1 MEKEFVVQV
10 NKNKM
15 VGEAMKDR
23 IVEVLSDVHE
33 AKTMLEINNLLDL
46 TTVEE
51 YQESDQAIRELV
63 NENVIYHTNKDK
75 YILYENCPSL
85 KIGKLSINKKG
96 FGFVLLEKEDDLYI
110 AIDNLNNAVDDDLVL
125 AEIIRGGIKKEG
137 RIVKVL
143 ERNLSNTVGE
153 IIVKHN
159 KKYLKLDNDKLDITI
174 ELDKESVKDC
184 VEGHKV
190 LVKIIKELGKRKYL
204 GKVIKILGHKADPG
218 VDILSIAYKY
228 GIYEEFN
235 KDVLKELESIP
246 NEVSEAELS
255 GRVDLTDK
263 EIFTI
268 DGDDTKD
275 IDDAISIAYE
285 NGLYELGVHI
295 ADVSN
300 YVKENTALGNEAY
313 ERGTSSYLADT
324 VIPMIPHKLSNGIC
338 SLNEGVI
345 RLTMSCVMKIDHKG
359 KVVDYD
365 IFPSYIKSRK
375 KMTYKKVNDILM
387 RNIIDPEYEEF
398 APSLLK
404 MNELA
409 HILRKHKIDK
419 GYIDFDLD
427 EAKVIQ
433 DETGKAIDIVKRI
446 REDGECLIEDFMIV
460 ANETV
465 AAHIYNMGLPFI
477 YRVHAEPNSEKIDD
491 FVNLVKQMGYHIN
504 SRIVD
509 LTPKGMQKLL
519 DELDDKPEFKILSSM
534 LLRSMKKAEYS
545 KENVGHFGLASREY
559 THFTSPI
566 RRFPDLT
573 VHRLLKSY
581 LVDNNLS
588 VENINYWDNALT
600 GIAEHSSE
608 REVAAV
614 NAERDV
620 MDMKM
625 AEYMEDHIGE
635 EYDGVIST
643 VTNFGFFVELDNMV
657 EGLVHVNNLK
667 GDYYTYVPEL
677 LALVGNATKKMYR
690 IGEKVR
696 IKVISASKE
705 NAMIDFKLVEV
716 QDGSKE

>member
-1 MEKEFVVQV
+1 MREKILDIL
-10 NKNKM
+10 K
-15 VGEAMKDR
+15 
-23 IVEVLSDVHE
+23 DVHE
-33 AKTMLEINNLLDL
+33 AKTMLEINNLLSLD
-46 TTVEE
+46 TVES
-51 YQESDQAIRELV
+51 YQESAKVLQELV
-63 NENVIYHTNKDK
+63 NEHVIYHTNKDK
-75 YILYENCPSL
+75 YILYKNCPSL

-96 FGFVLLEKEDDLYI
+96 FGFVLLSLEEDLFI
-110 AIDNLNNAVDDDLVL
+110 AAENLNNAVDDDLVL
-125 AEIIRGGIKKEG
+125 AEITRNDIKREG
-137 RIVKVL
+137 RIIKVL
-143 ERNLSNTVGE
+143 ERNLANLVGE
-153 IIVKHN
+153 IIE
-159 KKYLKLDNDKLDITI
+159 KKNRKFLKLDNEKLDLII
-174 ELDKESVKDC
+174 ELDKNSVKNC
-184 VEGHKV
+184 VDGHKV
-190 LVKIIKELGKRKYL
+190 LVKIIKEIGKKKYL

-228 GIYEEFN
+228 GINDEFSDAV
-235 KDVLKELESIP
+235 KKELESIP
-246 NEVSEAELS
+246 NEVSASELV
-255 GRVDLTDK
+255 GRVDLTNE

-275 IDDAISIAYE
+275 IDDAISIKYE
-285 NGLYELGVHI
+285 NGLYVLGVHI

-300 YVKENTALGNEAY
+300 YVKDNTALGLEAY

-345 RLTMSCVMKIDHKG
+345 RLTMSCVMKINHKG
-359 KVVDYD
+359 IVVDYD
-365 IFPSYIKSRK
+365 IFPSYIKSKK

-387 RNIIDPEYEEF
+387 RNIIDPEYECYVK
-398 APSLLK
+398 SLQM

-409 HILRKHKIDK
+409 HILRKHKIHK

-427 EAKVIQ
+427 EAKIIQ
-433 DETGKAIDIVKRI
+433 DETGKAIDVIKRT
-446 REDGECLIEDFMIV
+446 REDGECLIEDFMIA

-465 AAHIYNMGLPFI
+465 AAHIYNMELPFI

-491 FVNLVKQMGYHIN
+491 FVNLVKQLGYTLNARVI
-504 SRIVD
+504 D
-509 LTPKGMQKLL
+509 LTPKGMQKIL
-519 DELDDKPEFKILSSM
+519 DELKDKPEFKILSSM

-573 VHRLLKSY
+573 VHRLLKTY
-581 LVDNNLS
+581 LVENDLS
-588 VENINYWDNALT
+588 VSTINYWENLLT
-600 GIAEHSSE
+600 QIAEHSSE

-620 MDMKM
+620 LDMKM
-625 AEYMEDHIGE
+625 AEYMENHIGE
-635 EYDGVIST
+635 QFDGVIST

-677 LALVGNATKKMYR
+677 LSLIGDATKKQYR
-690 IGEKVR
+690 IGDKVR
-696 IKVISASKE
+696 IEVISASKE
-705 NAMIDFKLVEV
+705 TALIDFKIVEV
-716 QDGSKE
+716 QDGSKK

>member
-1 MEKEFVVQV
+1 
-10 NKNKM
+10 
-15 VGEAMKDR
+15 
-23 IVEVLSDVHE
+23 
-33 AKTMLEINNLLDL
+33 MLEINNLLSLD
-46 TTVEE
+46 TVES
-51 YQESDQAIRELV
+51 YQESAKVLQELV
-63 NENVIYHTNKDK
+63 NEHVIYHTNKDK
-75 YILYENCPSL
+75 YILYKNCPSL

-96 FGFVLLEKEDDLYI
+96 FGFVLLSLEEDLFI
-110 AIDNLNNAVDDDLVL
+110 AAENLNNAVDDDLVL
-125 AEIIRGGIKKEG
+125 AEITRNDIKREG
-137 RIVKVL
+137 RIIKVL
-143 ERNLSNTVGE
+143 ERNLANLVGE
-153 IIVKHN
+153 IIE
-159 KKYLKLDNDKLDITI
+159 KKNRKFLKLDNEKLDLII
-174 ELDKESVKDC
+174 ELDKNSVKNC
-184 VEGHKV
+184 VDGHKV
-190 LVKIIKELGKRKYL
+190 LVKIIKEIGKKKYL

-228 GIYEEFN
+228 GINDEFSDAV
-235 KDVLKELESIP
+235 KKELESIP
-246 NEVSEAELS
+246 NEVSASELV
-255 GRVDLTDK
+255 GRVDLTNE

-275 IDDAISIAYE
+275 IDDAISIKYE
-285 NGLYELGVHI
+285 NGLYVLGVHI

-300 YVKENTALGNEAY
+300 YVKDNTALGLEAY

-345 RLTMSCVMKIDHKG
+345 RLTMSCVMKINHKG
-359 KVVDYD
+359 IVVDYD
-365 IFPSYIKSRK
+365 IFPSYIKSKK

-387 RNIIDPEYEEF
+387 RNIIDPEYECYVK
-398 APSLLK
+398 SLQM

-409 HILRKHKIDK
+409 HILRKHKIHK

-427 EAKVIQ
+427 EAKIIQ
-433 DETGKAIDIVKRI
+433 DETGKAIDVIKRT
-446 REDGECLIEDFMIV
+446 REDGECLIEDFMIA

-465 AAHIYNMGLPFI
+465 AAHIYNMELPFI

-491 FVNLVKQMGYHIN
+491 FVNLVKQLGYTLNARVI
-504 SRIVD
+504 D
-509 LTPKGMQKLL
+509 LTPKGMQKIL
-519 DELDDKPEFKILSSM
+519 DELKDKPEFKILSSM

-573 VHRLLKSY
+573 VHRLLKTY
-581 LVDNNLS
+581 LVENDLS
-588 VENINYWDNALT
+588 VSTINYWENLLT
-600 GIAEHSSE
+600 QIAEHSSE

-620 MDMKM
+620 LDMKM
-625 AEYMEDHIGE
+625 AEYMENHIGE
-635 EYDGVIST
+635 QFDGVIST

-677 LALVGNATKKMYR
+677 LSLIGDATKKQYR
-690 IGEKVR
+690 IGDKVR
-696 IKVISASKE
+696 IEVISASKE
-705 NAMIDFKLVEV
+705 TALIDFKIVEV
-716 QDGSKE
+716 QDGSKK